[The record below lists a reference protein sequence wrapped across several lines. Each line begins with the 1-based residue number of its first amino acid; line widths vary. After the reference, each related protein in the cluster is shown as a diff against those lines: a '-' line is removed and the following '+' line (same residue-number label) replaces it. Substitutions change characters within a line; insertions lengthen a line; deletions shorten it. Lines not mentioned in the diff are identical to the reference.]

1 MLVTAK
7 LETFMWGA
15 AIKTANYLRN
25 RSPCKSI
32 NYKTPYEKMF
42 KKPPSLNHLKIFGSK
57 AYPLIL
63 NKKRSKFEPT
73 AQDNCIMAG
82 YDESDGI
89 YWIYNKSNRSMFR
102 CRDVKFNE
110 QSMNNPVFEMTTEL
124 SKFNIDDNASE
135 HTIEDNSNNNI
146 LETNLD
152 ELILTDMIEN
162 AETESN
168 DNDESSIQQNDEN
181 TIEDQLIRR
190 SNRITKA
197 PNRITIDP
205 KSKAYLTNQTNDD
218 LCDPKDINEA
228 LNGPNCSKWKQAI
241 QSELESIKAN
251 NVWNIVDRPANKKVI
266 GTRWVFKIKRN
277 ENNVPERFK
286 ARLVAKGYDQ
296 KYGIDYS
303 ETFAPVVRVQSLRT
317 IFAVA
322 ANCDLEIH
330 QIDIDTAFLNGELE
344 EEVFIEPTPGCNIC
358 RKKQVCHLNKSL
370 YGLKQAPRT

>member
-1 MLVTAK
+1 
-7 LETFMWGA
+7 
-15 AIKTANYLRN
+15 
-25 RSPCKSI
+25 
-32 NYKTPYEKMF
+32 
-42 KKPPSLNHLKIFGSK
+42 
-57 AYPLIL
+57 
-63 NKKRSKFEPT
+63 
-73 AQDNCIMAG
+73 MAG

-152 ELILTDMIEN
+152 ELILTDIIED

-168 DNDESSIQQNDEN
+168 DNDEPSIQQNDEN
-181 TIEDQLIRR
+181 TIEDQSIRR

-251 NVWNIVDRPANKKVI
+251 NVCNIVDRPANKKVI
-266 GTRWVFKIKRN
+266 GTRWVFKKKKN

-286 ARLVAKGYDQ
+286 ARLVAKSYDQ

-303 ETFAPVVRVQSLRT
+303 ETFTPVVRVQSLRT

-330 QIDIDTAFLNGELE
+330 QIDTVDTAFLNGELE